1 MQDPNSSWMVL
12 VDQRLESSLETV
24 DSCEERA
31 KTEAMRL
38 GFAEEDAYEIGYAVR
53 EAVVNAVVHGNQ
65 YSANKQVG
73 FGLAASG
80 KTLRILVEDQGRGFH
95 PDEQAD
101 PLASENLL
109 NQSGR
114 GIMIIRA
121 FVDELRI
128 EAAAQG
134 GTRLVMLKTVG
145 GETPGPDAVSN
156 S

>member
-1 MQDPNSSWMVL
+1 MQETNPNWTVL

-24 DSCEERA
+24 DACEELA
-31 KTEAMRL
+31 KNEAVRL

-73 FGLAASG
+73 FGLASAG
-80 KTLRILVEDQGRGFH
+80 RTLRILVEDQGRGFH
-95 PDEQAD
+95 PEDQAD
-101 PLASENLL
+101 PLARENLL

-128 EAAAQG
+128 EAATQG
-134 GTRLVMLKTVG
+134 GTRLVMLKTVS